1 MVNWFLTRVPRQF
14 SGKRIFF
21 STNGVGTPGYP
32 HVKEWSQTSTRHHTT
47 NQLRMDQRPIT
58 AKTVKLLEENTGVH
72 LCDLGI
78 CNDIKS
84 TSSAIKS
91 RLGIFDFISCLLIAS
106 KLNLNFLV
114 PQKTST
120 RKWKNNPQDGRDHP
134 DVVCYLHRLYKEFLK
149 FSNRKATQSLKWAN
163 DRNRPC
169 SEEDIQMGNKHIK
182 IINIF
187 SHWGNADQN
196 HSELSFHIH

>member
-14 SGKRIFF
+14 NGERIFF

-32 HVKEWSQTSTRHHTT
+32 HVKERSQTSTWRHTT
-47 NQLRMDQRPIT
+47 NQLKMDQRPIT
-58 AKTVKLLEENTGVH
+58 AKTIKLLEENTGVH

-84 TSSAIKS
+84 TSSAIKN
-91 RLGIFDFISCLLIAS
+91 RLSIFNFISCLLIDS
-106 KLNLNFLV
+106 IKIKLKTLV
-114 PQKTST
+114 PQKTSS
-120 RKWKNNPQDGRDHP
+120 RKWKNNPQDGRDHL
-134 DVVCYLHRLYKEFLK
+134 DVVCYLHTLYKEFLK

-163 DRNRPC
+163 DRNRPS
-169 SEEDIQMGNKHIK
+169 SEEDVQMDNKHIK

-187 SHWGNADQN
+187 SHWGNQN